1 MTTIINQSYIMRSMT
16 YTYIPQVPSPDRG
29 QVNATTQCVAN
40 CPQGKGTAADNK
52 AYGDC
57 VQNCIDNHYFV
68 SSKGTPQATGA
79 GNNAQNSGTDT
90 AAAPTGTD
98 SSSTGTETGAA
109 QTGSSAS
116 KSSNP
121 SSSKTGSAAAQSST
135 HNAAPAIIAS
145 GGAFVGVIAALLAM

>member
-1 MTTIINQSYIMRSMT
+1 MT
-16 YTYIPQVPSPDRG
+16 YTYIAQVPSPDRG
-29 QVNATTQCVAN
+29 QVNATTQCVAA

-57 VQNCIDNHYFV
+57 VQGCIGKNYFV

-79 GNNAQNSGTDT
+79 AGGNNAQNSNTDT

-109 QTGSSAS
+109 STGSSAT
-116 KSSNP
+116 KSSNT
-121 SSSKTGSAAAQSST
+121 SGSKTGTAAAQTST

>member
-1 MTTIINQSYIMRSMT
+1 MRSTT

-29 QVNATTQCVAN
+29 QVNATTQCVAA

-57 VQNCIDNHYFV
+57 VQGCIGKNYFV
-68 SSKGTPQATGA
+68 TSQGTPEATGA
-79 GNNAQNSGTDT
+79 AGGNNAQNSNTDT

-98 SSSTGTETGAA
+98 SSSKGTETGPAP
-109 QTGSSAS
+109 TGSAAT
-116 KSSNP
+116 KSSGA
-121 SSSKTGSAAAQSST
+121 SGSKTGSAAAQSST

-145 GGAFVGVIAALLAM
+145 GGALFGVVAALLAL

>member
-1 MTTIINQSYIMRSMT
+1 MT
-16 YTYIPQVPSPDRG
+16 YTYISQVPSPDRG
-29 QVNATTQCVAN
+29 QVNATTQCVAA

-57 VQNCIDNHYFV
+57 VQGCIGKNYFV
-68 SSKGTPQATGA
+68 SSKGTPEATGA
-79 GNNAQNSGTDT
+79 AGGNNAQNSGTDT

-98 SSSTGTETGAA
+98 STGTETGPAP
-109 QTGSSAS
+109 TGSSAT
-116 KSSNP
+116 KSSGA

-145 GGAFVGVIAALLAM
+145 GGALFGVVAALLAL